1 MIMQERFYRILR
13 ETGCIPIG
21 SRLLVA
27 LSGGADSV
35 ALLSLLRGCSR
46 ELELQIE
53 AAHLDH
59 SLRSTSCDD
68 ADFVVRL
75 CLDLEIP
82 LTSSRCDV
90 AAAAR
95 EKRGN
100 LEEVARDLRRSFL
113 LETAKA
119 RNCELIVLGHHADDQ
134 AETFVMRLL
143 RGAGPGGLAGMR
155 LADGMLV
162 RPLLSF
168 RKQEILDYLSMQG
181 LGWRE
186 DGSNQD
192 LGYTRNSIRHRLLPE
207 LESYNPQ
214 IVPQL
219 SGLCERLRQDEVFL
233 YSLVQQELARC
244 LQRVEDEW
252 QVDCAS
258 LTELPPALAGR
269 VVRAVLQEV
278 RGDLRGLNAKHV
290 AAVIGLV
297 TGGPVQGE
305 IMLPEV
311 WVARRYEICR
321 FRKLPPELPE
331 PGVLTLSCAG
341 DYSLPDGR
349 ILRVTLEKRS
359 QGSSAQTAE
368 FCADSVNLP
377 LLVRSVQPGD
387 RLRPS
392 GMVGTKKLQDLF
404 VDLKL
409 TREERQSTPLI
420 ARGEEV
426 LWVVGLRRCAGY
438 QPEAGRPVLRLT
450 ILP

>member
-35 ALLSLLRGCSR
+35 ALLSLLCGCAL
-46 ELELQIE
+46 ELELQVE

-68 ADFVVRL
+68 ADFVARL
-75 CLDLEIP
+75 CCDLEVP
-82 LTSSRCDV
+82 LTSHRCDV
-90 AAAAR
+90 AAVAR

-113 LETAKA
+113 LETAKV

-134 AETFVMRLL
+134 AETFMMRLL

-155 LADGMLV
+155 LVDGLLV

-168 RKQEILDYLSMQG
+168 RKKEILDYLAMQS
-181 LGWRE
+181 LVWRE

-207 LESYNPQ
+207 MESYNPQ
-214 IVPQL
+214 IVLQL
-219 SGLCERLRQDEVFL
+219 SGLCERLRQDEDFFNG
-233 YSLVQQELARC
+233 LVQQGLARC
-244 LQRVEDEW
+244 SQRAEGEW

-258 LTELPPALAGR
+258 LAEMAPALAGR
-269 VVRAVLQEV
+269 LVRAVLQEV
-278 RGDLRGLNAKHV
+278 RGNLRGFSAKHV
-290 AAVIGLV
+290 AAVIDLA
-297 TGGPVQGE
+297 TDGPVQGE

-311 WVARRYEICR
+311 WVARRYEVCR
-321 FRKLPPELPE
+321 FRKIPPELPR
-331 PGVLTLSCAG
+331 PSVLTLSCEG

-349 ILRVTLEKRS
+349 ILRVTLEEDSKDDL
-359 QGSSAQTAE
+359 ALTAE

-377 LLVRSVQPGD
+377 LQVRSVQPGD
-387 RLRPS
+387 RLRPA

-409 TREERQSTPLI
+409 TREERLLTPLVV
-420 ARGEEV
+420 RDEEI
-426 LWVVGLRRCAGY
+426 LWVAGLRRCAGY
-438 QPEAGRPVLRLT
+438 LPEAGRPVLRLT